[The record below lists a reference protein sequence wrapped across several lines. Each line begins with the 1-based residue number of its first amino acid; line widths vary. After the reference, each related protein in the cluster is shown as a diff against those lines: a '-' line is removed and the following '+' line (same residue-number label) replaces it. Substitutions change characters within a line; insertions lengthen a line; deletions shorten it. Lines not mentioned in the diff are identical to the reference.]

1 MGFPLGDWIDD
12 HSGVRHNLGVSGMV
26 GELRSVRRALRHP
39 LPADAEALRGEL
51 ARVHGVD
58 PHRVFLTHGATE
70 GNALAQSYLALMV
83 RRKEGRAPRHR
94 MPSPEYPPIRDVAE
108 LVGFR
113 AAEGSRPPDVVILSN
128 PNNPTGLLRAPDEL
142 AALVD
147 GARRVLVDEVFREFS
162 GRPSLTR
169 RTDLPGLW
177 VVGSFTKAYGAD
189 QQRLG
194 FVIPSEE
201 DVPGFE
207 RHHGLL
213 LDRIPPPSVSAGRA
227 LLAARRA
234 ILAEARTILR
244 ENLRALRRRVPE
256 VPRLD
261 APLWFDRGRS
271 GIDGDRLADSAVRD
285 DVLVCPGSYFGDPS
299 GVRVCLT
306 RRTFPRDLAAYL
318 AVRARFLHP
327 AG

>member
-1 MGFPLGDWIDD
+1 MGFPLGDWIDG

-26 GELRSVRRALRHP
+26 GELRSVRRALRRP
-39 LPADAEALRGEL
+39 PPADADELRSEL
-51 ARVHGVD
+51 ARIHGVD
-58 PHRVFLTHGATE
+58 ARRVFLTHGATE
-70 GNALAQSYLALMV
+70 GNALAQSYLAFLV
-83 RRKEGRAPRHR
+83 RKKEGRAPRHR
-94 MPSPEYPPIRDVAE
+94 MTSPEYPPIRDVAD

-113 AAEGSRPPDVVILSN
+113 AAEGSDPPDVVILSN

-142 AALVD
+142 ATMVD

-177 VVGSFTKAYGAD
+177 VVASFTKAYGAD
-189 QQRLG
+189 PQRLG

-201 DVPGFE
+201 DAPGFD

-213 LDRIPPPSVSAGRA
+213 LDRVPPPSISAGRA
-227 LLAARRA
+227 LLDARRE
-234 ILAEARTILR
+234 ILSEARGILR
-244 ENLRALRRRVPE
+244 ENLRALRRRVPQ

-261 APLWFDRGRS
+261 APLWFDRGPARV
-271 GIDGDRLADSAVRD
+271 DGDRLADAAVQH
-285 DVLVCPGSYFGDPS
+285 DVLVCPGSYFGDAS

-306 RRTFPRDLAAYL
+306 RRSFPRDLEAYL
-318 AVRARFLHP
+318 AVRERFLGR
-327 AG
+327 AD